1 MVEWCQSSWAA
12 WDLIGLGEMAPFFWI
27 ILCVAAYSRIQML
40 LRRVIRY
47 VSGVL
52 EGRSRRM
59 RNGANIIGRIAG
71 RATDYLTV
79 NHSRMI
85 QMHVS
90 SGLDSLTHLEERVNL
105 LLSTDLI
112 AQDAVVTQVVLLMNI
127 WTRCYTE
134 TANTLAAAH
143 DTTLAFKRRRLVNGR
158 AERVLALAWVR
169 ATDNLLWRLVASCK
183 LAWIVWLH
191 LSEIQVSCFGCTTCS
206 LIIF

>member
-1 MVEWCQSSWAA
+1 MVPKFLRHLVPNWTMGDGSLLLNNS
-12 WDLIGLGEMAPFFWI
+12 
-27 ILCVAAYSRIQML
+27 CVATYSRIQML

-52 EGRSRRM
+52 EGRSRWM

-127 WTRCYTE
+127 
-134 TANTLAAAH
+134 
-143 DTTLAFKRRRLVNGR
+143 
-158 AERVLALAWVR
+158 
-169 ATDNLLWRLVASCK
+169 
-183 LAWIVWLH
+183 
-191 LSEIQVSCFGCTTCS
+191 
-206 LIIF
+206 